1 MQANLNHIF
10 FCQYIFF
17 HIQDQVLEIE
27 KYSPTF
33 FHLLNLVH
41 LSFHL
46 FHIWY
51 THKYNDLRTF
61 KIFIKIIFFH
71 LYCIWSPVSPPTSP
85 STHFL
90 FTPSP
95 FYYSFICIQKGAKL
109 PSMNKAWH
117 IMLGQGRAAPSMSRL
132 SKTM

>member
-17 HIQDQVLEIE
+17 HNQDQVLEIE

-41 LSFHL
+41 LPFHL

-71 LYCIWSPVSPPTSP
+71 LYPTSP

-95 FYYSFICIQKGAKL
+95 FYYSSICIQKGANL
-109 PSMNKAWH
+109 PSMDLNKAWH
-117 IMLGQGRAAPSMSRL
+117 IMLGQGRAAPLMSRL